1 MTVLDLLDELEDIVD
16 TAPNVPLTGKIMV
29 ESSEV
34 LEIVDDIRKALP
46 EDVKQAKWLK
56 DEKERILAEAK
67 EEYEKII
74 LEAKKQAGFLVDNN
88 DITLKAKK
96 RADSIS
102 DAADDYSR
110 VLKMKTYDYLD
121 KMLYDM
127 QDRVDSLNVKYATEM
142 YESLEKSFEEINTQ
156 LQKNR
161 DELKEMAIRTKN
173 GEDWIY
179 ENGETGESSETAEK
193 NEDNKEQQ
201 DK

>member
-1 MTVLDLLDELEDIVD
+1 MTVLDLLDELEEIVD

-29 ESSEV
+29 ESSEI
-34 LEIVDDIRKALP
+34 LEIVDDIKKSLP

-102 DAADDYSR
+102 DAADDYSK

-121 KMLYDM
+121 RMLYDM
-127 QDRVDSLNVKYATEM
+127 QDRVDQLNVRYASEM
-142 YESLEKSFEEINTQ
+142 YESLEKSFEEINSQ

-161 DELKEMAIRTKN
+161 DELKDMAIRTKN
-173 GEDWIY
+173 GEDWLY
-179 ENGETGESSETAEK
+179 DERK
-193 NEDNKEQQ
+193 PEDNKEESKENGG

>member
-1 MTVLDLLDELEDIVD
+1 MTVLDLLDELEEIVD

-56 DEKERILAEAK
+56 DEKERILADAK
-67 EEYEKII
+67 DEYEKII
-74 LEAKKQAGFLVDNN
+74 NEAKKQAGFLVDNN

-96 RADSIS
+96 RADAIN
-102 DAADDYSR
+102 DAADDYSK

-121 KMLYDM
+121 RVLYDM
-127 QDRVDSLNVKYATEM
+127 QDKVDNLNVKYASQM
-142 YESLEKSFEEINTQ
+142 YEYLEKSFEEINQ
-156 LQKNR
+156 ELQKNR
-161 DELKEMAIRTKN
+161 DELKDMAVRTKN
-173 GEDWIY
+173 GEDWLY
-179 ENGETGESSETAEK
+179 ESRDE
-193 NEDNKEQQ
+193 NKEKPEEEGG

>member
-1 MTVLDLLDELEDIVD
+1 MTVLDLLDELEEIVD
-16 TAPNVPLTGKIMV
+16 TAPSVPLTGKIMV
-29 ESSEV
+29 ESSEI
-34 LEIVDDIRKALP
+34 LEIVDDIKKSLP

-88 DITLKAKK
+88 DITLTAKK

-102 DAADDYSR
+102 DAADDYSK

-121 KMLYDM
+121 RMLYDM
-127 QDRVDSLNVKYATEM
+127 QDKVDQLNVRYASEM
-142 YESLEKSFEEINTQ
+142 YESLEKSFEEINSQ

-161 DELKEMAIRTKN
+161 DELKEMAVRTKN
-173 GEDWIY
+173 GEDWLY
-179 ENGETGESSETAEK
+179 DEK
-193 NEDNKEQQ
+193 PSDEADKDKKEDSG

>member
-74 LEAKKQAGFLVDNN
+74 VEAKKQAGFLVDNN

-110 VLKMKTYDYLD
+110 VLKLKTYDYLD

-127 QDRVDSLNVKYATEM
+127 QDRVDTLNVQYASQM
-142 YESLEKSFEEINTQ
+142 YEYLEKSFEDINTQ

-161 DELKEMAIRTKN
+161 DELKDMAVRTKN
-173 GEDWIY
+173 GEEWIY
-179 ENGETGESSETAEK
+179 EENEKKEEVKADDTGDQK
-193 NEDNKEQQ
+193 K
-201 DK
+201 

>member
-1 MTVLDLLDELEDIVD
+1 MTVLDLLDELEEIVD

-56 DEKERILAEAK
+56 DEKERILADAK
-67 EEYEKII
+67 DEYEKII
-74 LEAKKQAGFLVDNN
+74 NEAKKQAGFLVDNN

-96 RADSIS
+96 RADAIN
-102 DAADDYSR
+102 DAADDYSK

-121 KMLYDM
+121 RVLYDM
-127 QDRVDSLNVKYATEM
+127 QDKVDNLNVKYASQM
-142 YESLEKSFEEINTQ
+142 YEYLEKSFEEINQ
-156 LQKNR
+156 ELQKNR
-161 DELKEMAIRTKN
+161 DELKDMAVRTKN
-173 GEDWIY
+173 GEDWLY
-179 ENGETGESSETAEK
+179 ESRDE
-193 NEDNKEQQ
+193 NKVKPEEEGG

>member
-74 LEAKKQAGFLVDNN
+74 MEAKKQAGFLVDNN

-127 QDRVDSLNVKYATEM
+127 QDKVDTLNVKYATEM
-142 YESLEKSFEEINTQ
+142 YESLEKSFEEINSQ

-161 DELKEMAIRTKN
+161 DELKDMAVRTKN

-179 ENGETGESSETAEK
+179 EYGAAEADKDAESA
-193 NEDNKEQQ
+193 DD
-201 DK
+201 DKDKK

>member
-1 MTVLDLLDELEDIVD
+1 MTVLDLLDELEEIVD

-56 DEKERILAEAK
+56 DEKERILADAK
-67 EEYEKII
+67 DEYEKII
-74 LEAKKQAGFLVDNN
+74 NEAKKQAGFLVDNN

-96 RADSIS
+96 RADAIN

-121 KMLYDM
+121 KVLYDM
-127 QDRVDSLNVKYATEM
+127 QDKVDNLNVKYASQM
-142 YESLEKSFEEINTQ
+142 YEYLEKSFEEINQ
-156 LQKNR
+156 ELQKNR
-161 DELKEMAIRTKN
+161 DELKDMAVRTKN
-173 GEDWIY
+173 GEDWLY
-179 ENGETGESSETAEK
+179 ETRD
-193 NEDNKEQQ
+193 DNKEEPKEEGG

>member
-1 MTVLDLLDELEDIVD
+1 M
-16 TAPNVPLTGKIMV
+16 
-29 ESSEV
+29 

-74 LEAKKQAGFLVDNN
+74 MEAKKQAGFLVDNN

-127 QDRVDSLNVKYATEM
+127 QDKVDTLNVKYASQM
-142 YESLEKSFEEINTQ
+142 YEYLEKSFEEMNSQ
-156 LQKNR
+156 LQQNR
-161 DELKEMAIRTKN
+161 DELKEMAVRTKN
-173 GEDWIY
+173 GEDWLY
-179 ENGETGESSETAEK
+179 DEKDKEESEGDGKSDDSSK
-193 NEDNKEQQ
+193 
-201 DK
+201 

>member
-74 LEAKKQAGFLVDNN
+74 VEAKKQAGFLVDNN

-110 VLKMKTYDYLD
+110 VLKLKTYDYLD

-127 QDRVDSLNVKYATEM
+127 QDRVDTLNVQYASQM
-142 YESLEKSFEEINTQ
+142 YEYLEKSFEDINTQ

-161 DELKEMAIRTKN
+161 DELKDMAVRTKN
-173 GEDWIY
+173 GEEWIY
-179 ENGETGESSETAEK
+179 EENQKKEEEKADDTGDQK
-193 NEDNKEQQ
+193 K
-201 DK
+201 

>member
-1 MTVLDLLDELEDIVD
+1 MTVLDLLDELEEIVD

-34 LEIVDDIRKALP
+34 LEIVEDIKKSLP

-56 DEKERILAEAK
+56 DEKERILADAK
-67 EEYEKII
+67 EEYDKII
-74 LEAKKQAGFLVDNN
+74 TEAKKQAGFLVDNN

-96 RADSIS
+96 RADSIN
-102 DAADDYSR
+102 DAADEYSK

-121 KMLYDM
+121 KVLYDM
-127 QDRVDSLNVKYATEM
+127 QDRIDNLNVRYASQM
-142 YESLEKSFEEINTQ
+142 YEYLEKNFEEINQQ

-161 DELKEMAIRTKN
+161 DELKDMAVRTKN
-173 GEDWIY
+173 GEDWLY
-179 ENGETGESSETAEK
+179 E
-193 NEDNKEQQ
+193 NKEQEAPESGDREDGG

>member
-1 MTVLDLLDELEDIVD
+1 MTVLDLLEELEEIVD
-16 TAPNVPLTGKIMV
+16 TAPTVPLTGKVMV

-56 DEKERILAEAK
+56 DEKERILADAK

-96 RADSIS
+96 RADAIN

-110 VLKMKTYDYLD
+110 VLKLKTYDYLD

-127 QDRVDSLNVKYATEM
+127 QDRVDNLNVQYASQM
-142 YESLEKSFEEINTQ
+142 YEYLEKSFEDINNQ

-161 DELKEMAIRTKN
+161 SELKEMAIRTKN
-173 GEDWIY
+173 GEDWLY
-179 ENGETGESSETAEK
+179 DTKDDAEGNGNSESG
-193 NEDNKEQQ
+193 

>member
-1 MTVLDLLDELEDIVD
+1 MTVLDLLDELEEIVD

-56 DEKERILAEAK
+56 DEKERILADAK
-67 EEYEKII
+67 DEYEKII
-74 LEAKKQAGFLVDNN
+74 NEAKKQAGFLVDNN

-96 RADSIS
+96 RADAIN
-102 DAADDYSR
+102 DAADVYSK

-121 KMLYDM
+121 RVLYDM
-127 QDRVDSLNVKYATEM
+127 QDKVDNLNVKYASQM
-142 YESLEKSFEEINTQ
+142 YEYLEKSFEEINQ
-156 LQKNR
+156 ELQKNR
-161 DELKEMAIRTKN
+161 DELKDMAVRTKN
-173 GEDWIY
+173 GEDWLY
-179 ENGETGESSETAEK
+179 ESRDE
-193 NEDNKEQQ
+193 NKVKPEEEGG

>member
-67 EEYEKII
+67 EEYEKKKKKK
-74 LEAKKQAGFLVDNN
+74 KKQAGFLVDNN

-127 QDRVDSLNVKYATEM
+127 QDKVDTLNVNYASQM
-142 YESLEKSFEEINTQ
+142 YEYLEKSFEEINSE

-173 GEDWIY
+173 GEDWLY
-179 ENGETGESSETAEK
+179 DE
-193 NEDNKEQQ
+193 KEQEQ
-201 DK
+201 PGEAAKPDEEKK

>member
-34 LEIVDDIRKALP
+34 LEIVDDIRKSLP

-74 LEAKKQAGFLVDNN
+74 VEAKKQAGFLVDNN

-110 VLKMKTYDYLD
+110 VLKLKTYDYLD
-121 KMLYDM
+121 DMLYKM
-127 QDRVDSLNVKYATEM
+127 QDRVDTLNVQYASQM
-142 YESLEKSFEEINTQ
+142 YEYLEKSFEDINSQ

-161 DELKEMAIRTKN
+161 DELKEMAVRTKN

-179 ENGETGESSETAEK
+179 DEK
-193 NEDNKEQQ
+193 EGKDGQSDEKADPEKKE
-201 DK
+201 KK

>member
-67 EEYEKII
+67 
-74 LEAKKQAGFLVDNN
+74 KQAGFLVDNN

-110 VLKMKTYDYLD
+110 VLKLKTYDYLN

-127 QDRVDSLNVKYATEM
+127 QDRVDTLNVQYASQM
-142 YESLEKSFEEINTQ
+142 YEYLEKSFEDINTQ

-161 DELKEMAIRTKN
+161 DELKDMAVRTKN
-173 GEDWIY
+173 GEEWIY
-179 ENGETGESSETAEK
+179 EENEKKEEEKADDTGDQK
-193 NEDNKEQQ
+193 K
-201 DK
+201 

>member
-1 MTVLDLLDELEDIVD
+1 MSVLDLLDELEEIVD
-16 TAPNVPLTGKIMV
+16 TAPSVPLTGKIMV
-29 ESSEV
+29 ESSEI
-34 LEIVDDIRKALP
+34 LEIVDDIKKSLP

-102 DAADDYSR
+102 DAADDYSK

-121 KMLYDM
+121 RMLYDM
-127 QDRVDSLNVKYATEM
+127 QDKVDQLNVRYASEM
-142 YESLEKSFEEINTQ
+142 YESLEKSFEEINSQ

-161 DELKEMAIRTKN
+161 DELKEMAVRTKN
-173 GEDWIY
+173 GEDWLY
-179 ENGETGESSETAEK
+179 DEK
-193 NEDNKEQQ
+193 PSDEADKDKKEDSG

>member
-1 MTVLDLLDELEDIVD
+1 MTVLDLLDELEEIVD
-16 TAPNVPLTGKIMV
+16 TAPSVPLTGKIMV
-29 ESSEV
+29 ESSEI
-34 LEIVDDIRKALP
+34 LEIVDDIKKSLP

-102 DAADDYSR
+102 DAADDYSK

-121 KMLYDM
+121 RMLYDM
-127 QDRVDSLNVKYATEM
+127 QDKVDQLNVRYASEM
-142 YESLEKSFEEINTQ
+142 YESLEKSFEEINSQ

-161 DELKEMAIRTKN
+161 DELKEMAVRTKN
-173 GEDWIY
+173 GEDWLY
-179 ENGETGESSETAEK
+179 DEK
-193 NEDNKEQQ
+193 PSDEVDKDKKEDSG

>member
-1 MTVLDLLDELEDIVD
+1 MTVLDLLDELEEIVD
-16 TAPNVPLTGKIMV
+16 TAPSVPLTGKIMV
-29 ESSEV
+29 ESSEI
-34 LEIVDDIRKALP
+34 LEIVDDIKKSLP

-102 DAADDYSR
+102 DAADDYSK

-121 KMLYDM
+121 RMLYDM
-127 QDRVDSLNVKYATEM
+127 QDKVDQLNVRYASEM
-142 YESLEKSFEEINTQ
+142 YESLEKSFEEINSQ

-161 DELKEMAIRTKN
+161 DELKEMAVRTKN
-173 GEDWIY
+173 GEDWLY
-179 ENGETGESSETAEK
+179 EEK
-193 NEDNKEQQ
+193 PSDEADTDKKEENSG

>member
-1 MTVLDLLDELEDIVD
+1 MTVLDLLDELEEIVD
-16 TAPNVPLTGKIMV
+16 TAPSVPLTGKIMV
-29 ESSEV
+29 ESSEI
-34 LEIVDDIRKALP
+34 LEIVDDIKKSLP

-67 EEYEKII
+67 EEDEKII

-102 DAADDYSR
+102 DAADDYSK

-121 KMLYDM
+121 RMLYDM
-127 QDRVDSLNVKYATEM
+127 QDKVDQLNVRYASEM
-142 YESLEKSFEEINTQ
+142 YESLEKSFEEINSQ

-161 DELKEMAIRTKN
+161 DELKEMAVRTKN
-173 GEDWIY
+173 GEDWLY
-179 ENGETGESSETAEK
+179 EEK
-193 NEDNKEQQ
+193 PSDEADTDKKEENSG

>member
-1 MTVLDLLDELEDIVD
+1 MTVLDLLDELEEIVD

-56 DEKERILAEAK
+56 DEKERILADAK
-67 EEYEKII
+67 DEYEKII
-74 LEAKKQAGFLVDNN
+74 NEAKKQAGFLVDNN

-96 RADSIS
+96 RADAIN

-121 KMLYDM
+121 KVLYDM
-127 QDRVDSLNVKYATEM
+127 QDKVDNLNVKYASQM
-142 YESLEKSFEEINTQ
+142 YEYLEKSFEEINQ
-156 LQKNR
+156 ELQKNR
-161 DELKEMAIRTKN
+161 DELKDMAVRTKN
-173 GEDWIY
+173 GEDWLY
-179 ENGETGESSETAEK
+179 ETRD
-193 NEDNKEQQ
+193 DNKEEPKEESG

>member
-1 MTVLDLLDELEDIVD
+1 MTVLDLLDELEEIVD

-29 ESSEV
+29 ESSEI
-34 LEIVDDIRKALP
+34 LEIVDDIKKSLP

-102 DAADDYSR
+102 DAADDYSK

-121 KMLYDM
+121 RMLYDM
-127 QDRVDSLNVKYATEM
+127 QDRVDQLNVRYASEM

-173 GEDWIY
+173 GEDWLY
-179 ENGETGESSETAEK
+179 DERKPEEADAEK
-193 NEDNKEQQ
+193 KEDSG

>member
-1 MTVLDLLDELEDIVD
+1 MTVLDLLDELEEIVD

-34 LEIVDDIRKALP
+34 LEIVEDIRKSLP

-127 QDRVDSLNVKYATEM
+127 QDRVDQLNVTYASQM
-142 YESLEKSFEEINTQ
+142 YESLEKSFEEINSQ

-161 DELKEMAIRTKN
+161 DELKEMAVRTKN
-173 GEDWIY
+173 GEDWLY
-179 ENGETGESSETAEK
+179 EGQEGESDKKKEEPEEK
-193 NEDNKEQQ
+193 K
-201 DK
+201 

>member
-16 TAPNVPLTGKIMV
+16 TAPNVPLTGKVMV

-34 LEIVDDIRKALP
+34 LEIVDDIKKALP

-56 DEKERILAEAK
+56 DEKESILAEAK

-74 LEAKKQAGFLVDNN
+74 VEAKKQAGFLVDNN

-110 VLKMKTYDYLD
+110 LLKLKTYDYLD
-121 KMLYDM
+121 DMLYKM
-127 QDRVDSLNVKYATEM
+127 QDRVDTLNVQYASQM
-142 YESLEKSFEEINTQ
+142 YDYLEKSFEDINSQ

-161 DELKEMAIRTKN
+161 DELKEMAARTKN

-179 ENGETGESSETAEK
+179 
-193 NEDNKEQQ
+193 DQ
-201 DK
+201 DKESKDGQDADKDAHDKKEK

>member
-74 LEAKKQAGFLVDNN
+74 VEAKKQAGFLVDNN

-110 VLKMKTYDYLD
+110 VLKLKTYDYLD

-127 QDRVDSLNVKYATEM
+127 QDKVDTLNVKYASQI
-142 YESLEKSFEEINTQ
+142 YEYLEKSFEDINSQ

-161 DELKEMAIRTKN
+161 DELKEMAVRTKE

-179 ENGETGESSETAEK
+179 EEQKEKEGEEAEK
-193 NEDNKEQQ
+193 SGEQ
-201 DK
+201 KK

>member
-74 LEAKKQAGFLVDNN
+74 MEAKKQAGFLVDNN

-127 QDRVDSLNVKYATEM
+127 QDKVDTLNVNYASQM
-142 YESLEKSFEEINTQ
+142 YEYLEKSFEEINSE

-173 GEDWIY
+173 GEDWLY
-179 ENGETGESSETAEK
+179 DEKDQEQSGEAAQPEEEK
-193 NEDNKEQQ
+193 K
-201 DK
+201 

>member
-56 DEKERILAEAK
+56 DEKERTLAEAK

-74 LEAKKQAGFLVDNN
+74 VEAKKQAGFLVDNN

-110 VLKMKTYDYLD
+110 VLKLKTYDYLD

-127 QDRVDSLNVKYATEM
+127 QDRVDTLNVQYASQM
-142 YESLEKSFEEINTQ
+142 YEYLEKSFEDINTQ

-161 DELKEMAIRTKN
+161 DELKDMAVRTKN
-173 GEDWIY
+173 GEEWIY
-179 ENGETGESSETAEK
+179 EENEKKEEEKADDTGDQK
-193 NEDNKEQQ
+193 K
-201 DK
+201 

>member
-1 MTVLDLLDELEDIVD
+1 MTVLDLLDELEEIVD

-29 ESSEV
+29 ESSEI
-34 LEIVDDIRKALP
+34 LEIVDDIKKALP

-96 RADSIS
+96 KADSIS
-102 DAADDYSR
+102 DAADDYSK
-110 VLKMKTYDYLD
+110 VLKLKTYDYLD

-127 QDRVDSLNVKYATEM
+127 QDKVDQMNAKYASEM
-142 YESLEKSFEEINTQ
+142 YETLEKSFEEINSQ
-156 LQKNR
+156 LQNNR
-161 DELKEMAIRTKN
+161 DELKEMAVRTKN
-173 GEDWIY
+173 GEDWLY
-179 ENGETGESSETAEK
+179 EEKKPEEGAKEAKEASEEK
-193 NEDNKEQQ
+193 
-201 DK
+201 

>member
-1 MTVLDLLDELEDIVD
+1 MTVLDLLEELEEIVD
-16 TAPNVPLTGKIMV
+16 TAPTVPLTGKVMV

-56 DEKERILAEAK
+56 DEKERILADAK

-96 RADSIS
+96 RADAIN

-110 VLKMKTYDYLD
+110 VLKLKTYDYLD

-127 QDRVDSLNVKYATEM
+127 QDRVDNLNVQYASQM
-142 YESLEKSFEEINTQ
+142 YEYLEKSFEDINNQ

-161 DELKEMAIRTKN
+161 SELKEMAIRTKN
-173 GEDWIY
+173 GEDWLY
-179 ENGETGESSETAEK
+179 DTKDDSEGSGESESGEK
-193 NEDNKEQQ
+193 
-201 DK
+201 

>member
-1 MTVLDLLDELEDIVD
+1 MTVLDLLDELEEIVD

-34 LEIVDDIRKALP
+34 LEIVDDIKKSLP

-102 DAADDYSR
+102 DAADDYSK

-121 KMLYDM
+121 RMLYDM
-127 QDRVDSLNVKYATEM
+127 QDRVDQLNVRYASEM

-161 DELKEMAIRTKN
+161 DELKEMAKRTKN
-173 GEDWIY
+173 GEDWLY
-179 ENGETGESSETAEK
+179 DERKPEEAEQ
-193 NEDNKEQQ
+193 NSG

>member
-16 TAPNVPLTGKIMV
+16 TAPNVPLTDKIMV

-74 LEAKKQAGFLVDNN
+74 MEAKKQAGFLVDNN

-127 QDRVDSLNVKYATEM
+127 QDKVDTLNVKYASQM
-142 YESLEKSFEEINTQ
+142 YEYLEKSFEEMNSQ
-156 LQKNR
+156 LQQNR
-161 DELKEMAIRTKN
+161 DELKEMAVRTKN
-173 GEDWIY
+173 GEDWLY
-179 ENGETGESSETAEK
+179 DEKDKEESEGDGKSDDSSK
-193 NEDNKEQQ
+193 
-201 DK
+201 

>member
-74 LEAKKQAGFLVDNN
+74 VEAKKQAGFLVDNN

-102 DAADDYSR
+102 DAADDYSS
-110 VLKMKTYDYLD
+110 VLKLKTYDYLD

-127 QDRVDSLNVKYATEM
+127 QDRVDTLNVQYASQM
-142 YESLEKSFEEINTQ
+142 YEYLEKSFEDINTQ

-161 DELKEMAIRTKN
+161 DELKDMAVRTKN
-173 GEDWIY
+173 GEEWIY
-179 ENGETGESSETAEK
+179 EENEKKEEEKADDTGDQK
-193 NEDNKEQQ
+193 K
-201 DK
+201 